1 MREEKPS
8 IQKIL
13 VPTDFSRD
21 SDQALDYAAVLA
33 EKFKAEIFLAH
44 VMESFTYSVSDT
56 LTVVDHRKALKTIAQ
71 PLLDN
76 LRKGLSEKG
85 LSVKARLVD
94 GVPYQEIIKVARKE
108 KADLIVM
115 GTHGRTGVGRL
126 LLGSV
131 AEKVVRLSACPVLK
145 VRAPGG
151 APPRGKTARKK

>member
-33 EKFKAEIFLAH
+33 EKFKAEILLAH

-94 GVPYQEIIKVARKE
+94 GVPYQEIIKV
-108 KADLIVM
+108 
-115 GTHGRTGVGRL
+115 
-126 LLGSV
+126 
-131 AEKVVRLSACPVLK
+131 
-145 VRAPGG
+145 
-151 APPRGKTARKK
+151 